1 MSASYSIDVDVA
13 RSIVR
18 ITMSGFFG
26 PDDIGGFLARRK
38 SVHARL
44 TCEPNMHCTITDT
57 REMKIQSQDIVA
69 MFQDMLADPAY
80 RSRKL
85 AFVTAPTLARPQLLR
100 AIGSRG
106 ARVFDNHAD
115 AEAWVLAA
123 TVGDAAAA

>member
-1 MSASYSIDVDVA
+1 MDATYSVTVDVTE
-13 RSIVR
+13 SIVR

-26 PDDIGGFLARRK
+26 ADDIDGFLAERAAA
-38 SVHARL
+38 HARL
-44 TCEPNMHCTITDT
+44 TCGRNDHCTITDV

-69 MFQDMLADPAY
+69 AFQRMLADPDY

-106 ARVFDNHAD
+106 ARVFDSVD
-115 AEAWVLAA
+115 TAEAWVLAA
-123 TVGDAAAA
+123 DETTVAAA